1 MIDYAV
7 LKVIW
12 WLLIGLFLVG
22 FALMDGFALGV
33 GALLPF
39 LGKTDLQRRCMINT
53 IAPHWCGN
61 LAWLLTGI
69 GAIFAAWPLFYSA
82 AFSSFYWIL
91 HLALFALILR
101 PVAIEFRSKVPSQRW
116 RSCWDSVLF
125 AASLLAPLLFGVLIG
140 NLLLGVPFHFDENMR
155 PIYTGSFWTLL
166 SPFAL
171 FYAVTTLTMFVVHG
185 ASWLV
190 YKTED
195 TLQQRASI
203 IAAVAATIAAL
214 LFIIGGIWAYVG
226 IDGYVAS
233 LGLSPSGPAN
243 PLAKTVD
250 IYSDG
255 WFANFLRHPALFALP
270 ILSFVGET
278 AVVVFARRHL
288 GFSAML
294 SSGLAILCAVFTP
307 PVAMFPFVLPS
318 STNPNMS
325 LTIWDCCSSQ
335 LTLEITLLA
344 VVILLPVVLGY
355 TAWAYKVMHGKIT
368 DEYIRQNDLTLY

>member
-7 LKVIW
+7 LKVVW

-22 FALMDGFALGV
+22 FALMDGRALGV

-39 LGKTDLQRRCMINT
+39 LGETDLQRRCMINT
-53 IAPHWCGN
+53 IAPHWYSN

-69 GAIFAAWPLFYSA
+69 GAIFAAWPLFYST
-82 AFSSFYWIL
+82 AFSSFYWVML
-91 HLALFALILR
+91 LVLLTLIVR
-101 PVAIEFRSKVPSQRW
+101 PVAIEFRSKVPSPQW

-125 AASLLAPLLFGVLIG
+125 AASLLSPLLFGLLIG
-140 NLLLGVPFHFDENMR
+140 NLVLGVPFHFDENMR

-171 FYAVTTLTMFVVHG
+171 FYALTTLTIFVVHG

-195 TLQQRASI
+195 ALQQRASVV
-203 IAAVAATIAAL
+203 AAVAATITAL

-233 LGLSPSGPAN
+233 LGLSPSGLAN

-270 ILSFVGET
+270 TLGVASEMAVIL
-278 AVVVFARRHL
+278 FARQHL
-288 GFSAML
+288 GFFAML
-294 SSGLAILCAVFTP
+294 SSSLAILSAVFTP
-307 PVAMFPFVLPS
+307 LVAIFPFVLPS
-318 STNPNMS
+318 STQPNMS

-344 VVILLPVVLGY
+344 VVILFPIVLGY
-355 TAWAYKVMHGKIT
+355 TAWAYKVMRGKVT
-368 DEYIRQNDLTLY
+368 DEYIRQNDLTVY